1 MDRFRFYNLSICCF
15 SFLRGGIFL
24 GQSINRQ
31 TANCAPSRKINPFF
45 RPLANI
51 RLCPVRCALSLC
63 QHSVRLSA
71 FLQRCSAKTFALGVL
86 SLESIVNDFL
96 PTFYFFF
103 SFVDFSLLLEF
114 SYKLLSIVVNDI
126 QKFVC
131 KFDVCNF

>member
-1 MDRFRFYNLSICCF
+1 ML
-15 SFLRGGIFL
+15 
-24 GQSINRQ
+24 
-31 TANCAPSRKINPFF
+31 T
-45 RPLANI
+45 
-51 RLCPVRCALSLC
+51 
-63 QHSVRLSA
+63 
-71 FLQRCSAKTFALGVL
+71 
-86 SLESIVNDFL
+86 ESIVNDFL